1 MKIILTEGQVARI
14 KSINEGQEDQY
25 NAEVNARVN
34 FFGGSKYKNFEL
46 SDVNNNYKIRLYYNI
61 DINYRSWGID
71 GINVTNIVGPKE
83 IDIEVIY
90 YVPEI
95 DDNKSEYL
103 KAFIDWS
110 NVNIDIDRGNGMI
123 SIDDNVELT
132 LAKGEDGNII
142 ISENGYA
149 IIKEIQL
156 TVIYL

>member
-1 MKIILTEGQVARI
+1 MKIKLTEGQVARL

-25 NAEVNARVN
+25 NTEVNGRVN
-34 FFGGSKYKNFEL
+34 IFGDSKYKNFEIA
-46 SDVNNNYKIRLYYNI
+46 DVNNDTKMRLYFNI
-61 DINYRSWGID
+61 DIDYRSWGID
-71 GINVTNIVGPKE
+71 GIKVTNIIGPKE

-103 KAFIDWS
+103 TAFIDWS
-110 NVNIDIDRGNGMI
+110 NVNIDIDKGNGMI
-123 SIDDNVELT
+123 SIDDDVELT